1 MVSFLFGA
9 AVPPVEG
16 GVYRVSRY
24 AFLVC
29 LACAAWAFA
38 PAPCRAQPTPGYVV
52 TTVAGVGPVDNPRN
66 NGFAGDG
73 GPATQAKL
81 NGPIGVALDAAD
93 TLYIADQA
101 NNRVRQVP
109 AGGAI
114 NTVAGDGDVGYS
126 GDLGPA
132 IDAALDAPC
141 GVTVD
146 PSGPF
151 YIADYQNVVR
161 KVIPALTDE
170 IVTVAG
176 TGNYGFAGDG
186 GIGINPGP
194 PAVALA
200 HPCGIALDKNGNL
213 YIADTANNRIRMI
226 NPTGFIS
233 TVAGSGI
240 QGFAGDG
247 GLATF
252 ADLDLPQTIA
262 VDAANNIYIADTM
275 NNRIRKLTFGSPCNP
290 ITGACT
296 AIITTVAGSGSAGGT
311 LGGFSGDGGPA
322 LNAQFNRP
330 FGVALDSSGNLFV
343 SDSYNQ
349 RIRKIDANGI
359 VTTVAGAGASGF
371 SGDGGPALSA
381 TFGFPTGLAVD
392 AYGKIYVAD
401 TQNNVIRMLTPTS
414 CASAFVLG
422 AVSAGEF
429 GAMTTVAPGSWME
442 IYGCDLTNV
451 TASWNSQSAV
461 PTSLDGTSVSIG
473 GFSAYLSYVSPTQV
487 NALVPS
493 EIPAG
498 PQTLYVFSSTGA
510 SNGFTATSNGFVI
523 NVAQLSPG
531 LWAPPELKFGGK
543 QYVGA
548 LFKDGSGLVLP
559 PGAVLTG
566 DFAGIPSRPALPGD
580 VIVLYGVGFGPVCN
594 TASAGCVSPPDA
606 QIIQQSNT
614 LQTTLDIIFG
624 GSAGSQADLTYA
636 GLALNSVGVYEI
648 DLVVPEVPAS
658 NVTTLSFTLGT
669 FLSSPPCS
677 PILPGCVPPP
687 PLYIAVAN

>member
-1 MVSFLFGA
+1 MTELALNCGA
-9 AVPPVEG
+9 ATDTGLVRE
-16 GVYRVSRY
+16 RNEDRY
-24 AFLVC
+24 WMDPARGAFLVVDGVGGQ
-29 LACAAWAFA
+29 AAGE
-38 PAPCRAQPTPGYVV
+38 RAAEIAVAAIR
-52 TTVAGVGPVDNPRN
+52 AGVGGTDHRLSWSVMPPAARQAI
-66 NGFAGDG
+66 GGTGDRLG
-73 GPATQAKL
+73 WSVMPPMA
-81 NGPIGVALDAAD
+81 
-93 TLYIADQA
+93 
-101 NNRVRQVP
+101 RVREAIGGTDYRLSWSVMSP
-109 AGGAI
+109 AARVREAI
-114 NTVAGDGDVGYS
+114 
-126 GDLGPA
+126 
-132 IDAALDAPC
+132 AA
-141 GVTVD
+141 
-146 PSGPF
+146 
-151 YIADYQNVVR
+151 
-161 KVIPALTDE
+161 
-170 IVTVAG
+170 
-176 TGNYGFAGDG
+176 
-186 GIGINPGP
+186 
-194 PAVALA
+194 
-200 HPCGIALDKNGNL
+200 
-213 YIADTANNRIRMI
+213 ANNRIRMI
-226 NPTGFIS
+226 NPTGFLS

-559 PGAVLTG
+559 PR
-566 DFAGIPSRPALPGD
+566 SEERR
-580 VIVLYGVGFGPVCN
+580 VGK
-594 TASAGCVSPPDA
+594 
-606 QIIQQSNT
+606 
-614 LQTTLDIIFG
+614 
-624 GSAGSQADLTYA
+624 
-636 GLALNSVGVYEI
+636 
-648 DLVVPEVPAS
+648 
-658 NVTTLSFTLGT
+658 
-669 FLSSPPCS
+669 
-677 PILPGCVPPP
+677 
-687 PLYIAVAN
+687 